1 MRDGDGVDGVDG
13 VDFRAL
19 VRARLEPLDVD
30 AARAADIVDEMAQH
44 CAQHYADLV
53 ASGVG
58 EREALT
64 RALAPLENRQR
75 LAEEIARVDRPRRA
89 APPPPAS
96 SSRLFVDVWR
106 DVRYAARLLR
116 RSPGFT
122 AVAVVTLALGIGAN
136 ATIFSVVNAV
146 LLRPLPFADP
156 ARLVDVGDLT
166 PDGRAGNVGF
176 ATVADWRERTHAF
189 EQIAMIRSW
198 YPTLITSG
206 QPERIP
212 AMRVSANFFRTLGV
226 APALGR
232 DFAAADDTPA
242 GWRVLMLSDGL
253 WRRRFNADPA
263 VVGRVVTMNDQ
274 QFTVGGVM
282 PPSFPPIISEHF
294 YEPAQ
299 MWALLGYDR
308 SQPFAC
314 RSCQHLKAIARL
326 EPNTTIEAALL
337 DVNGVHAALRREHP
351 ADYSATSIVG
361 VTPLADELA
370 GNVRAPLFALMG
382 AVAIVLLIAS
392 ANVASLL
399 LARIADRER
408 DLALRTALGAS
419 RGRIVRQ
426 LLVESSLVASL
437 GGLAGLAL
445 AAAVVPLVADLSPVP
460 IARLAAARV
469 DVGVVVFALAVS
481 FGTAMVFGLAPALRA
496 SRVDLQTTL
505 RAEGRHSAANP
516 ASVARRL
523 LIAADVALAVVLL
536 AGAGLMIK
544 SVGRLLGVDPGF
556 DPDGVLTMQ
565 ISMVGK
571 AYAKNEA
578 VVAKGDDMLAALRR
592 LPGVES
598 VALAGQIPLGG
609 NIDRWGLHVE
619 GRPATPDD
627 PSVERYS
634 VTPDYF
640 SVMRI
645 PLRRGRLITG
655 ADRANTEPVMVVG
668 DRTARTVWRNSDP
681 LGQHARIGG
690 TEGPVYTVVGIV
702 GDVRHVA
709 LAEPPTLQMYTAQA
723 QLTDSFL
730 TVVMRSKGD
739 FDRLAPAARQAI
751 WSAASDVPVYRVDAM
766 RTLAA
771 RSVGARRFVAIL
783 LELFGAVA
791 LVMTAVGVYG
801 VISYSV
807 AERTREIG
815 IRSALGASR
824 ADIVRLVLASGL
836 ALVSAGLATGIVL
849 AIATT
854 RFLDNSLYG
863 VKATDP
869 ATLAIVASVLFT
881 VAAAAH
887 LVPIARAMRVDP
899 AIALRQ
905 D

>member
-1 MRDGDGVDGVDG
+1 MREADDVDDI
-13 VDFRAL
+13 DFRAL

-30 AARAADIVDEMAQH
+30 AARAADIVDELAQH
-44 CAQHYADLV
+44 CAQQYADLV
-53 ASGVG
+53 ASGVDQ
-58 EREALT
+58 RDALT
-64 RALAPLENRQR
+64 RALAPLENRR
-75 LAEEIARVDRPRRA
+75 RVVDEIARADRPRRSA
-89 APPPPAS
+89 LPPPAS
-96 SSRLFVDVWR
+96 STHLVVDLWR
-106 DVRYAARLLR
+106 DVRYGLRLLH

-122 AVAVVTLALGIGAN
+122 AVAVMTLALGIGAN
-136 ATIFSVVNAV
+136 AAIFSVVNAV

-156 ARLVDVGDLT
+156 ARLVDVGEPG

-176 ATVADWRERTHAF
+176 TTVVDWRERTHAF
-189 EQIAMIRSW
+189 DEIAIIRSW
-198 YPTLITSG
+198 YPTLIANG

-212 AMRVSANFFRTLGV
+212 AMRVSANFLRTLGV

-242 GWRVLMLSDGL
+242 GWRVLILSDGL

-263 VVGRVVTMNDQ
+263 VIGRVVTMNDQ
-274 QFTVGGVM
+274 PYTVGGVM
-282 PPSFPPIISEHF
+282 PPSFAPIISEHF

-326 EPNTTIEAALL
+326 EPGTAIDAALV

-351 ADYSATSIVG
+351 ADYGAATAIA

-382 AVAIVLLIAS
+382 AVAIVLLIAA

-399 LARIADRER
+399 LARVADRER

-426 LLVESSLVASL
+426 LLVESSLIAWL
-437 GGLAGLAL
+437 GGLAGIAL

-460 IARLAAARV
+460 IARLATARV
-469 DVGVVVFALAVS
+469 DVAVVIFALAVS
-481 FGTAMVFGLAPALRA
+481 FGTTVVFGLAPALRA
-496 SRVDLQTTL
+496 SRVDLRTTL
-505 RAEGRHSAANP
+505 RAEARHSAANP
-516 ASVARRL
+516 TSVARRL
-523 LIAADVALAVVLL
+523 LIAANVALAVVLL

-556 DPDGVLTMQ
+556 DPDHVLTMQ

-578 VVAKGDDMLAALRR
+578 VVAKGDEMLAALRR

-598 VALAGQIPLGG
+598 VALAGQIPLAG
-609 NIDRWGLHVE
+609 NVDRWGLHVE
-619 GRPATPDD
+619 GRPVTPDD

-634 VTPDYF
+634 VTPTYF
-640 SVMRI
+640 AVMRI
-645 PLRRGRLITG
+645 PLRRGRLITD
-655 ADRANTEPVMVVG
+655 ADRASTEPVMVIG
-668 DRTARTVWRNSDP
+668 DRTARTVWPNGDP
-681 LGQHARIGG
+681 IGQHVRIGG
-690 TEGPVYTVVGIV
+690 SDGPMYTIVGIV

-709 LAEPPTLQMYTAQA
+709 LAAPPTLQMYTAQA

-730 TVVMRSKGD
+730 TVVMRSASD
-739 FDRLAPAARQAI
+739 FGLLAPAARQAI

-766 RTLAA
+766 RTLVA

-824 ADIVRLVLASGL
+824 ADIVRLVLANGL
-836 ALVSAGLATGIVL
+836 ALVFAGLATGIVL
-849 AIATT
+849 AVATT

-863 VKATDP
+863 VSATDP
-869 ATLAIVASVLFT
+869 ATLAAVASVLFT

>member
-1 MRDGDGVDGVDG
+1 MREADDVDDI
-13 VDFRAL
+13 DFRAL

-30 AARAADIVDEMAQH
+30 AARAADIVDELAQH
-44 CAQHYADLV
+44 CAQQYADLV
-53 ASGVG
+53 ASGVDQ
-58 EREALT
+58 RDALT
-64 RALAPLENRQR
+64 RALAPLENRR
-75 LAEEIARVDRPRRA
+75 RVVDEIARADRPRRS

-96 SSRLFVDVWR
+96 STHLVVDLWR
-106 DVRYAARLLR
+106 DVRYGLRLLH

-122 AVAVVTLALGIGAN
+122 AVAVMTLALGIGAN
-136 ATIFSVVNAV
+136 AAIFSVVNAV

-156 ARLVDVGDLT
+156 ARLVDVGEPG

-176 ATVADWRERTHAF
+176 TTVVDWRERTHAF
-189 EQIAMIRSW
+189 DEIAMIRSW
-198 YPTLITSG
+198 YPTLIANG

-212 AMRVSANFFRTLGV
+212 AMRVSANFLRTLGV

-242 GWRVLMLSDGL
+242 GWHVLILSDGL

-263 VVGRVVTMNDQ
+263 VIGRVVTMNDQ
-274 QFTVGGVM
+274 PYTVGGVM
-282 PPSFPPIISEHF
+282 PPSFAPIISEHF

-326 EPNTTIEAALL
+326 EPDT
-337 DVNGVHAALRREHP
+337 
-351 ADYSATSIVG
+351 
-361 VTPLADELA
+361 
-370 GNVRAPLFALMG
+370 
-382 AVAIVLLIAS
+382 AI
-392 ANVASLL
+392 
-399 LARIADRER
+399 
-408 DLALRTALGAS
+408 G
-419 RGRIVRQ
+419 
-426 LLVESSLVASL
+426 
-437 GGLAGLAL
+437 
-445 AAAVVPLVADLSPVP
+445 
-460 IARLAAARV
+460 AARV
-469 DVGVVVFALAVS
+469 DVAVVIFALAVS
-481 FGTAMVFGLAPALRA
+481 FGTTVVFGLAPALRA

-505 RAEGRHSAANP
+505 RAEARHSAANP
-516 ASVARRL
+516 TSVARRL
-523 LIAADVALAVVLL
+523 LIAANVALAVVLL

-556 DPDGVLTMQ
+556 DPDHVLTMQ

-578 VVAKGDDMLAALRR
+578 VVAKGDEMLAALRR

-598 VALAGQIPLGG
+598 VALAGQIPLAG
-609 NIDRWGLHVE
+609 NVDRWGLHVE
-619 GRPATPDD
+619 GRPVTPDD

-634 VTPDYF
+634 VTPTYF
-640 SVMRI
+640 AVMRI
-645 PLRRGRLITG
+645 PLRRGRLITD
-655 ADRANTEPVMVVG
+655 ADRASTEPVMVIG
-668 DRTARTVWRNSDP
+668 DRTARTVWPNGDP
-681 LGQHARIGG
+681 IGQHVRIGG
-690 TEGPVYTVVGIV
+690 SDGPMYTIVGIV

-709 LAEPPTLQMYTAQA
+709 LAAPPTLQMYTAQA

-730 TVVMRSKGD
+730 TVVMRSASD
-739 FDRLAPAARQAI
+739 FGLLAPAARQAI

-766 RTLAA
+766 RTLVA

-824 ADIVRLVLASGL
+824 ADIVRLVLANGL
-836 ALVSAGLATGIVL
+836 AFVFAGLATGMVL
-849 AIATT
+849 AVATT

-863 VKATDP
+863 VSATDP
-869 ATLAIVASVLFT
+869 ATLAAVASVLFT